1 MRRRVVTITLPTP
14 VAEAEY
20 PEYDQVRS
28 EAEHRSR
35 GPIDPQKL
43 REMEE
48 VAARRGRD
56 WCTAVIGRNFGGI
69 AYTPSAD
76 AFMLLV
82 ADEMGLEPPIPKRI
96 AEARQRFEEQRAQD
110 RARRSVQRQL
120 ERDRWELALSACPV
134 EVSVRANLNRAGARG
149 LLHATTA
156 VPVRSDR
163 GVHPAGRALCE
174 HKRTP
179 RRLGEP
185 IPDGVATC
193 RSCITYVAKVRPMD
207 EV

>member
-20 PEYDQVRS
+20 PEYDQVRI
-28 EAEHRSR
+28 EAERRSR
-35 GPIDPQKL
+35 GPLDPQKL
-43 REMEE
+43 QEMEE
-48 VAARRGRD
+48 VASRRGRD

-69 AYTPSAD
+69 AYTPCAD

-82 ADEMGLEPPIPKRI
+82 ADERDLEPPVPKRI
-96 AEARQRFEEQRAQD
+96 AAARQEFEEQRAQD
-110 RARRSVQRQL
+110 RARRAGQREQ
-120 ERDRWELALSACPV
+120 ERQRWELALATCPV
-134 EVSVRANLNRAGARG
+134 EVAVRANLNRAGSRG
-149 LLHATTA
+149 LLHATTK

-174 HKRTP
+174 HKRSP

-193 RSCITYVAKVRPMD
+193 RSCVTYVAKIRPMD